1 MTDTLLSRSEVTAC
15 KKLTA
20 SDGLPAARARALLA
34 LHDQRTQAQAAEAS
48 GLTVGQVRYALSTFK
63 RKGMGLFEDAAT
75 TTSSSATR
83 SKAVSVK
90 GKADK
95 AGKSDKKSQKAK
107 SDKKD
112 KKSAKMKKAEA
123 KDKKSGKSK
132 KDKSAK
138 KKKKSGKKK

>member
-20 SDGLPAARARALLA
+20 SDGLPAARAKALLA
-34 LHDQRTQAQAAEAS
+34 LHDQLTQAQAAEAS

-75 TTSSSATR
+75 TTGSSAAR
-83 SKAVSVK
+83 KSVSVK

-95 AGKSDKKSQKAK
+95 TGKSDKKPQKAK

-112 KKSAKMKKAEA
+112 KKSAKKKKTEA

>member
-15 KKLTA
+15 KKLAA
-20 SDGLPAARARALLA
+20 SDGLPAARAKALLA
-34 LHDQRTQAQAAEAS
+34 LHDQRTQAQAAETS

-63 RKGMGLFEDAAT
+63 RKGMGLFEAAKPT
-75 TTSSSATR
+75 TGSSAAR
-83 SKAVSVK
+83 KAVSVK
-90 GKADK
+90 AKSDK
-95 AGKSDKKSQKAK
+95 AGKRDKKSQKAK

-112 KKSAKMKKAEA
+112 KKSTKKKKTEA